1 MAAPDPR
8 PLYCEMTILGPR
20 LAAVDR
26 LARRQLESKR
36 QGRAVQLRTV
46 PPRFGELLDLAG
58 LAEVLGVEMGRE
70 TEQGEERLGLEEER
84 HPGDPPV

>member
-1 MAAPDPR
+1 M
-8 PLYCEMTILGPR
+8 LGPR

-26 LARRQLESKR
+26 LARRQLEGKR
-36 QGRAVQLRTV
+36 QGRVIRLRRV

-58 LAEVLGVEMGRE
+58 LSEVLGVEMGRE
-70 TEQGEERLGLEEER
+70 AEQGEERLGLEEER